1 MIDLFLLF
9 LIALKI
15 GQIGIEFRFYNARI
29 MVIEPDLGEFI
40 RVCYNELV
48 LTYIFYSFIR
58 PVSDYSKY
66 SSIYIIQKFSD
77 VHTHDNVIMLY
88 TRFLTS
94 IPPTTM
100 CFAAELKA
108 VHPH

>member
-1 MIDLFLLF
+1 
-9 LIALKI
+9 
-15 GQIGIEFRFYNARI
+15 

-48 LTYIFYSFIR
+48 LTNIFYSFIR